1 MKYLVSLALVMSLVS
16 VGFNWYVLSM
26 QAQQKATNEAT
37 QLTIC
42 CPDDQVGEAIAVH
55 VTGRADRITRAIDGV
70 DADED
75 EAGGAGVGEGG
86 WSSA

>member
-42 CPDDQVGEAIAVH
+42 GEVDCAIKWAERI
-55 VTGRADRITRAIDGV
+55 RAKEKAKK
-70 DADED
+70 
-75 EAGGAGVGEGG
+75 
-86 WSSA
+86 